1 MNEQLINTPLKR
13 FFSLLKS
20 EKKEIYAIY
29 FYAVLNGLVSLSLP
43 LGIQAILNFILGG
56 RLTTSWVIL
65 VIVVALGVIFGGF
78 LQVSQLYLSEK
89 LQQRVFSK
97 SAIEFAYR
105 LPRLKMEAL
114 RGNYAPELVNRF
126 FDTINLQKGLSKLLI
141 DFSTASLQVFFG
153 LILLAIYHPF
163 FIIFSLVLVLTIYL
177 IFKFTSPKGMKTS
190 LKESSAKYALAYWLE
205 EIARTLETFKL
216 SGFSSLP
223 FKKVDELV
231 KEYVDFRNS
240 HFAVLIFQFKSLIA
254 FKVLIVV
261 ILLVAGSLLLLN
273 NEISIGQFVAA
284 EIIIVLIIN
293 SVEKI
298 ILSLETVY
306 DTLTATE
313 KLGLIMDMDLER
325 STGKANVFNED
336 MSGLAYEFRNLSLQ
350 SIDKKYAILNNV
362 NLQIRE
368 GEKVVLTGSSG
379 AGKSTLLQ
387 VMAGLMEDYQGNVI
401 VNKLPMD
408 TLSLEKLRSMIGDS
422 LSRQSIFHGTIRENI
437 TVGKEGVDETKLREV
452 LEIVGLNDFVYRLKD
467 DLETVLLPEGKN
479 LNNSLISKIVLARS
493 LCFTPKLL
501 LLEEELNYLSKEE
514 SEKVFDFIF
523 SGPWTLVLV
532 SNRKTLLNKAEKI
545 VVMEAG
551 KVAYEGNY
559 SGYVFYQ
566 NNLKNR

>member
-65 VIVVALGVIFGGF
+65 VIVVALGVAFGGF

-190 LKESSAKYALAYWLE
+190 LKESSAKYALAFWLE

-231 KEYVDFRNS
+231 KEYVNLRNS
-240 HFAVLIFQFKSLIA
+240 HFAVLIFQFKVLIA

-325 STGKANVFNED
+325 ATGKVNVFNEE
-336 MSGLAYEFRNLSLQ
+336 MSGLAYGFRNLSLQ
-350 SIDKKYAILNNV
+350 SNNKKHPILNNI
-362 NLQIRE
+362 NLEIKE
-368 GEKVVLTGSSG
+368 GEKIVLTGSSG

-387 VMAGLMEDYQGNVI
+387 VMAGLVEDYQGNVI

-467 DLETVLLPEGKN
+467 DLETVLLPEGKS
-479 LNNSLISKIVLARS
+479 LNNSLISKIILARS
-493 LCFTPKLL
+493 LCFKPKLL
-501 LLEEELNYLSKEE
+501 LLEEEINYLSKEE
-514 SEKVFDFIF
+514 SDRVFDFIF

-532 SNRKTLLNKAEKI
+532 STSHSLMKKAEKI

-551 KVAYEGNY
+551 EIAYEGGF
-559 SGYVFYQ
+559 SGYEFYQ
-566 NNLKNR
+566 KNLNNR

>member
-1 MNEQLINTPLKR
+1 MNENLINTPLKR

-20 EKKEIYAIY
+20 EKREIYAIY

-65 VIVVALGVIFGGF
+65 VIIVALGVVFGGF

-89 LQQRVFSK
+89 LQQRVFSN

-105 LPRLKMEAL
+105 LPRLKMESL
-114 RGNYAPELVNRF
+114 RGEYAPELVNRF

-163 FIIFSLVLVLTIYL
+163 FIIFSLILVLTIYL
-177 IFKFTSPKGMKTS
+177 IFKYTSPKGMKTS
-190 LKESSAKYALAYWLE
+190 LKESSAKYEIAYWLE

-216 SGFSSLP
+216 SGFSPLP
-223 FKKVDELV
+223 FKRVDELV
-231 KEYVDFRNS
+231 KKYVSFRNE
-240 HFAVLIFQFKSLIA
+240 HFSVLIFQYKVLIA
-254 FKVLIVV
+254 FKVVIVV
-261 ILLVAGSLLLLN
+261 ILLVAGSLLLMN

-325 STGKANVFNED
+325 STGKVNALNEEN
-336 MSGLAYEFRNLSLQ
+336 SGLSYAFKNV
-350 SIDKKYAILNNV
+350 SIFSEDKDKSILNNF
-362 NLQIRE
+362 NLEIKE
-368 GEKVVLTGSSG
+368 GEKVIVTGESG

-387 VMAGLMEDYQGNVI
+387 LMAGLKEDYQGKVI
-401 VNKLPMD
+401 VNKLPMG
-408 TLSLEKLRSMIGDS
+408 TLSLEKLRSLIGDS

-437 TVGKEGVDETKLREV
+437 TVGNEEVSETMLRKV
-452 LEIVGLNDFVYRLKD
+452 LEVVGLNDYVYRLKD
-467 DLETVLLPEGKN
+467 DLETTLLPEGKG
-479 LNNSLISKIVLARS
+479 LNNSYISKIILARS
-493 LCFTPKLL
+493 LCFSPKLL
-501 LLEEELNYLSKEE
+501 LLEEELNYLSQEE
-514 SEKVFDFIF
+514 SDRVFDFIF
-523 SGPWTLVLV
+523 SGPWTMVMV
-532 SNRKTLLNKAEKI
+532 STQDSILKRAEKI
-545 VVMEAG
+545 VVMKSGE
-551 KVAYEGNY
+551 VAFEGD
-559 SGYVFYQ
+559 FFKLRTLQ
-566 NNLKNR
+566 KPE

>member
-1 MNEQLINTPLKR
+1 MNENLINTPLKR
-13 FFSLLKS
+13 FFGLLKS

-65 VIVVALGVIFGGF
+65 VIIVALGVIFGGF
-78 LQVSQLYLSEK
+78 LQISQLYLSEK
-89 LQQRVFSK
+89 LQQRVFSN

-105 LPRLKMEAL
+105 LPRLKMESL
-114 RGNYAPELVNRF
+114 RGKYAPELVNRF

-163 FIIFSLVLVLTIYL
+163 FIIFSFILVLTIYL
-177 IFKFTSPKGMKTS
+177 IFKYTSPKGMKTS
-190 LKESSAKYALAYWLE
+190 LKESSAKYEIAFWLE

-216 SGFSSLP
+216 SGFSPLP
-223 FKKVDELV
+223 FKRVDELV
-231 KEYVDFRNS
+231 KKYVSFRNA
-240 HFAVLIFQFKSLIA
+240 HFSVLIFQYKVLIVFKA
-254 FKVLIVV
+254 LIVV
-261 ILLVAGSLLLLN
+261 ILLVAGSLLLMN

-325 STGKANVFNED
+325 STGKVNALKEEN
-336 MSGLAYEFRNLSLQ
+336 SGLSYTFKNV
-350 SIDKKYAILNNV
+350 SIFSEDNDKSILNNF
-362 NLQIRE
+362 NLEIQE
-368 GEKVVLTGSSG
+368 GEKVIVTGESG

-387 VMAGLMEDYQGNVI
+387 LMAGLKEEYEGKVI

-408 TLSLEKLRSMIGDS
+408 TLSLEKLRSLIGDS

-437 TVGKEGVDETKLREV
+437 TVGNEEVSEAILRNV
-452 LEIVGLNDFVYRLKD
+452 LEVVGLNDYVYRLKD
-467 DLETVLLPEGKN
+467 DLETTLLPEGKG
-479 LNNSLISKIVLARS
+479 LNNSYISKIILARS
-493 LCFTPKLL
+493 LCFSPKLL
-501 LLEEELNYLSKEE
+501 LLEEELNYLNQEE
-514 SEKVFDFIF
+514 SDKVFDFIF
-523 SGPWTLVLV
+523 SGPWTMVMV
-532 SNRKTLLNKAEKI
+532 STQESLLRRADKI
-545 VVMEAG
+545 VVMKSGE
-551 KVAYEGNY
+551 VAFEGDFSNYESYRN
-559 SGYVFYQ
+559 Q
-566 NNLKNR
+566 NKR

>member
-559 SGYVFYQ
+559 SGYEFYQ

>member
-20 EKKEIYAIY
+20 EKREIYAIY

-153 LILLAIYHPF
+153 LVLLAIYHPF

-231 KEYVDFRNS
+231 KEYVNFRNS
-240 HFAVLIFQFKSLIA
+240 HFAVLIFQFKALIA

-325 STGKANVFNED
+325 TSGKVNVFNDE
-336 MSGLAYEFRNLSLQ
+336 MSGLAYGFRNLSLQ
-350 SIDKKYAILNNV
+350 SNDKKYAILNNI
-362 NLQIRE
+362 NLEIKE

-387 VMAGLMEDYQGNVI
+387 VMAGLVEDYQGNVI

-467 DLETVLLPEGKN
+467 DLETVLLPEGKS
-479 LNNSLISKIVLARS
+479 LNNSLISKIILARS
-493 LCFTPKLL
+493 LCFKPQLL

-514 SEKVFDFIF
+514 SDRVFDFIF

-532 SNRKTLLNKAEKI
+532 TARNSLLKRAEKI

-551 KVAYEGNY
+551 KIAYDGDFP
-559 SGYVFYQ
+559 GYEFYQ
-566 NNLKNR
+566 NNLNNR

>member
-56 RLTTSWVIL
+56 RLTTSWIIL

-114 RGNYAPELVNRF
+114 RGNHAPELVNRF

-153 LILLAIYHPF
+153 LVLLAIYHPF

-223 FKKVDELV
+223 FKKVDKLV

-240 HFAVLIFQFKSLIA
+240 HFAVLIFQFKALIA

-325 STGKANVFNED
+325 TSGKVNAFNGD
-336 MSGLAYEFRNLSLQ
+336 MSGLAYGFRKLSLQ
-350 SIDKKYAILNNV
+350 SNDKKHAILNDI
-362 NLQIRE
+362 NLEIKE
-368 GEKVVLTGSSG
+368 GEKVVLTGPSG
-379 AGKSTLLQ
+379 AGKSTILQ
-387 VMAGLMEDYQGNVI
+387 VMAGLVEDYQGNVI
-401 VNKLPMD
+401 VNKLPID

-479 LNNSLISKIVLARS
+479 LNNSIISKLILARS
-493 LCFTPKLL
+493 LCFKPKLL
-501 LLEEELNYLSKEE
+501 LLEEELNYLSKAE
-514 SEKVFDFIF
+514 SDRVFDFIF

-532 SNRKTLLNKAEKI
+532 SPRTSLLKRAEKI

-551 KVAYEGNY
+551 EIAYVGDY
-559 SGYVFYQ
+559 TGYEIYQ
-566 NNLKNR
+566 SNLNNR

>member
-1 MNEQLINTPLKR
+1 M
-13 FFSLLKS
+13 
-20 EKKEIYAIY
+20 
-29 FYAVLNGLVSLSLP
+29 
-43 LGIQAILNFILGG
+43 
-56 RLTTSWVIL
+56 
-65 VIVVALGVIFGGF
+65 
-78 LQVSQLYLSEK
+78 
-89 LQQRVFSK
+89 
-97 SAIEFAYR
+97 
-105 LPRLKMEAL
+105 
-114 RGNYAPELVNRF
+114 
-126 FDTINLQKGLSKLLI
+126 
-141 DFSTASLQVFFG
+141 
-153 LILLAIYHPF
+153 
-163 FIIFSLVLVLTIYL
+163 
-177 IFKFTSPKGMKTS
+177 
-190 LKESSAKYALAYWLE
+190 
-205 EIARTLETFKL
+205 
-216 SGFSSLP
+216 
-223 FKKVDELV
+223 

-523 SGPWTLVLV
+523 PVRGP
-532 SNRKTLLNKAEKI
+532 
-545 VVMEAG
+545 
-551 KVAYEGNY
+551 
-559 SGYVFYQ
+559 
-566 NNLKNR
+566 

>member
-1 MNEQLINTPLKR
+1 MNENLINTPLKR
-13 FFSLLKS
+13 FFSLLKD

-65 VIVVALGVIFGGF
+65 VIIVALGVIFGGF

-89 LQQRVFSK
+89 LQQRVLGK

-105 LPRLKMEAL
+105 LPRLKMESL
-114 RGNYAPELVNRF
+114 RGKYVPELVNRF

-163 FIIFSLVLVLTIYL
+163 FIIFSFVLVLTIYL
-177 IFKFTSPKGMKTS
+177 IFKFTSPKGMATS
-190 LKESSAKYALAYWLE
+190 LKESSAKYEIAYWLE
-205 EIARTLETFKL
+205 EIARTLGTFKL
-216 SGFSSLP
+216 SGFSPLP
-223 FKKVDELV
+223 FKNVDKLV
-231 KEYVDFRNS
+231 GKYVEFRNS
-240 HFAVLIFQFKSLIA
+240 HFAVLIFQFKVLIA
-254 FKVLIVV
+254 FKVLVVV
-261 ILLVAGSLLLLN
+261 ILLVAGSLLLMN

-325 STGKANVFNED
+325 SNGKTNVFNNELY
-336 MSGLAYEFRNLSLQ
+336 GLSYSFKNLSFHPE
-350 SIDKKYAILNNV
+350 DKEAAILNNI
-362 NLQIRE
+362 NLEIKE
-368 GEKVVLTGSSG
+368 GEKVVITGESG
-379 AGKSTLLQ
+379 AGKSTFLQ
-387 VMAGLMEDYQGNVI
+387 LMAGLVEDYEGNVI
-401 VNKLPMD
+401 INKLPMD
-408 TLSLEKLRSMIGDS
+408 TLSLEKLRSLIGDS

-437 TVGKEGVDETKLREV
+437 TVGNGIVPESMLRDV
-452 LEIVGLNDFVYRLKD
+452 LEIVGLNDYVYKLKD
-467 DLETVLLPEGKN
+467 DLETVLLPEGKHLSN
-479 LNNSLISKIVLARS
+479 ALISKIILARS

-501 LLEEELNYLSKEE
+501 LLEEELNYLSKDEAG
-514 SEKVFDFIF
+514 KVFDFIF
-523 SGPWTLVLV
+523 SGPWTMVMV
-532 SNRKTLLNKAEKI
+532 STDDSLLKRAEKI
-545 VVMEAG
+545 VVLDSG
-551 KVAYEGNY
+551 QVAYQGDY
-559 SGYVFYQ
+559 SGYERYINQ
-566 NNLKNR
+566 DK